1 MESGTIRKLGAV
13 SYSPSIL
20 YIKYGAILYHVRDI
34 ATYWLKIAKFLRGGG
49 GGAKCRC
56 EKNRDFRPMSQTIQN
71 SAIVTIL
78 VGYF

>member
-34 ATYWLKIAKFLRGGG
+34 ATYWLKIAKFLRGGVNAG
-49 GGAKCRC
+49 VKKIAIFGQCR
-56 EKNRDFRPMSQTIQN
+56 KRYKIAP
-71 SAIVTIL
+71 
-78 VGYF
+78 